1 MNNFYKKGYDVIR
14 YAVPDELTNF
24 CYKYIRNKRK
34 VVNHMFKSNYLSS
47 NDMSWGNWENE
58 ELFMNTYCHYSDL
71 VMETLLEKLLP
82 KVIKNTELNLAPTYS
97 YLRMYKNNDV
107 LTRHRDRPACEIS
120 CSLNLGGDE
129 WPLFLD
135 PTGGEGNKGIEID
148 LEPGDMLIYKGC
160 DFEHWREPFTG
171 QECCQ
176 VFFHYNDIDGPF
188 FKDNKYDSRPFLG
201 LPGDFRKSRK
211 QL

>member
-1 MNNFYKKGYDVIR
+1 
-14 YAVPDELTNF
+14 
-24 CYKYIRNKRK
+24 
-34 VVNHMFKSNYLSS
+34 MFKSNYLSS

-120 CSLNLGGDE
+120 C
-129 WPLFLD
+129 
-135 PTGGEGNKGIEID
+135 
-148 LEPGDMLIYKGC
+148 M
-160 DFEHWREPFTG
+160 FTYNFMI
-171 QECCQ
+171 C
-176 VFFHYNDIDGPF
+176 FF
-188 FKDNKYDSRPFLG
+188 
-201 LPGDFRKSRK
+201 
-211 QL
+211 